1 MRAGGPGRGGPPPP
15 GPRRPPPPP
24 PPDPDRDLDL
34 ERCTI
39 ADLQGAMA
47 QGHLTSERLT
57 LALVERIE
65 RLNPLLRAVTTVNP
79 DAVALSHRSDA
90 LRRAGRAR
98 GPLEGIPILLKDNV
112 GTADRQPTT
121 AGSTALLGA
130 RPGVDAFLVRR
141 LREAGAVILG
151 KANMTEWADFRSED
165 SVAGWSATGGQTR
178 NPYVLDRSPSGS
190 SSGSAVAV
198 AAGLA
203 VAAIGTETDGSVVL
217 PASVTGT
224 VGFKPTRGLVSRGGI
239 VPLST
244 RQDTAGPLA
253 RTVADAALVL
263 WAIHG
268 PDPADPVTARAG
280 SALPAGPGAVLD
292 RGALR
297 GRRVGVRRPAGLD
310 PWTERVFDDA
320 VERIRGLGAVLV
332 EDVDLP
338 DTDEEAERHLEPALL
353 TEFRH
358 DVGAWLAATP
368 GSHPKNLAGVIA
380 YNVRHAATELALFG
394 QDVLERAERTGGDL
408 RDPVYR
414 RHRAAAV
421 RLARRALDGTL
432 ARHRLDV
439 LVTPTAGPAPLLAG
453 TTGDGPYAAVTRD
466 AAVAGNPHVTVPAGY
481 AHGVLPLGVSFVGA
495 RGGDALVLGCAYAF
509 EQAGPAR
516 TPPCCLPTL
525 P

>member
-1 MRAGGPGRGGPPPP
+1 
-15 GPRRPPPPP
+15 
-24 PPDPDRDLDL
+24 
-34 ERCTI
+34 
-39 ADLQGAMA
+39 
-47 QGHLTSERLT
+47 
-57 LALVERIE
+57 
-65 RLNPLLRAVTTVNP
+65 
-79 DAVALSHRSDA
+79 
-90 LRRAGRAR
+90 
-98 GPLEGIPILLKDNV
+98 PLEGIPVLVKDNV
-112 GTADRQPTT
+112 GTADGQPTT
-121 AGSTALLGA
+121 AGSAALLGA
-130 RPGVDAFLVRR
+130 RPAVDAFLVRR
-141 LREAGAVILG
+141 LREAGAVLLG

-203 VAAIGTETDGSVVL
+203 VAAIGTETDGSIVL
-217 PASVTGT
+217 PASVTAT

-239 VPLST
+239 VPLSS

-263 WAIHG
+263 WAVHG
-268 PDPADPVTARAG
+268 PDPADPVTARAAG
-280 SALPAGPGAVLD
+280 ALPAGLRAVLD

-297 GRRVGVRRPAGLD
+297 GRRVGVRRPDGLD
-310 PWTERVFDDA
+310 PWTEQVFEDA
-320 VERIRGLGAVLV
+320 VERIRDLGAALV
-332 EDVDLP
+332 EDVEGLDAP
-338 DTDEEAERHLEPALL
+338 GADEEAERHLEPALL
-353 TEFRH
+353 TEFKH

-368 GSHPKNLAGVIA
+368 GSHPRDLAGLIA
-380 YNVRHAATELALFG
+380 YNLRHAGTELALFG
-394 QDVLERAERTGGDL
+394 QDVFERAERTGGDL

-421 RLARRALDGTL
+421 RQARRTLDGAF

-453 TTGDGPYAAVTRD
+453 TTGDGPFAAVTRD
-466 AAVAGNPHVTVPAGY
+466 AAVAGHPHVTVPAGY
-481 AHGVLPLGVSFVGA
+481 ARGVLPLGVSFVGP
-495 RGGDALVLGCAYAF
+495 RGGDAAVLGCAYAF

-516 TPPCCLPTL
+516 TLPGCLPTL